1 MGSIIVQILITMAFS
16 AFFSGMEIA
25 FVSANK
31 LRFEMDRSEESIT
44 TRILS
49 IFFKNPN
56 NFISTMLVGNN
67 IALVI
72 YGILMAEIIE
82 NQILSGIINNEFA
95 LVLIQTIISTLIILV
110 TGEFIPKTLF
120 KINPNFTLNMLAIPA
135 FICYVVLYPVS
146 KFASAISGIILR
158 LTGAKINKEAS
169 AKAFTKV
176 DLDHFIQSSIQDSD
190 NQEEID
196 TEVKIFQNALDFSSI
211 KVRDCM
217 VPRTEIVA
225 VEDDTSLE
233 ELKDRF
239 IESGISKII
248 VYKENI
254 DNIIGYI
261 HSSEM
266 FRDIKDWSESIRQL
280 PFVPETMNA
289 NKLMKLFMQQK
300 KSLAVVVD
308 EFGGT
313 SGIVALEDL
322 VEQIFGEIEDEHV
335 LINLTYLL

>member
-1 MGSIIVQILITMAFS
+1 MGSIIIQILITMAFS

-31 LRFEMDRSEESIT
+31 LRFEMDRSEERIT

-82 NQILSGIINNEFA
+82 KQLLAGIISNEFA

-110 TGEFIPKTLF
+110 TGEFLPKTLF
-120 KINPNFTLNMLAIPA
+120 KINPNFTLNMLAIPT
-135 FICYVVLYPVS
+135 FICYVVLYPIS
-146 KFASAISGIILR
+146 KFASTISGIILR
-158 LTGAKINKEAS
+158 LTGTKINKEAS

-176 DLDHFIQSSIQDSD
+176 DLDHLIQSSIQDSD

-196 TEVKIFQNALDFSSI
+196 TEIKIFQNALDFSNV

-233 ELKDRF
+233 ELKERF

-266 FRDIKDWSESIRQL
+266 FRDLTDWKESIRQL

-289 NKLMKLFMQQK
+289 KDR
-300 KSLAVVVD
+300 KSVV
-308 EFGGT
+308 
-313 SGIVALEDL
+313 
-322 VEQIFGEIEDEHV
+322 
-335 LINLTYLL
+335 